1 VEGLKK
7 MISIS
12 NFSRQDHDNQVQ
24 LNVNPSSIPR
34 KCLVPQYEEFIA
46 GKNLD
51 LATDLKEFH
60 YKKLDHILSRITSRA
75 VSKENPEIIDLKEI
89 HIKQMDYI
97 LKTMFYS
104 SWTEVKKFFENQEH
118 KPKDQQKSVQMILSY
133 REKVVH
139 DILDQVKEELPQ
151 EIINQ
156 KLNFLNSK
164 NIHHTNPLYAKFL
177 NLPITPL
184 CWSDYGSKDPSS
196 DIDITLQGDFTQFA
210 VKLFNK
216 KMALRFDQ
224 KEPGILFDANVYSE
238 NCIPEINKSD
248 FSQNFRQEFLRKE
261 YPELKILDEKG
272 IEDYLA
278 QHSEK
283 SDHYNSFLSHMKA
296 KPSYQKFV
304 NMKDPRLNEVADKID
319 FVKNPQLKKETL
331 IFFETASLT
340 KIRRYMTQI
349 EWKDFSDQL
358 TKAFDENGLDKKD
371 IRKKLMKAEF
381 NYFNNNAI
389 LKEGLL
395 KVSRK
400 KRFDYEQE
408 SAKTATGSWN
418 DMIDKNKKNE
428 AYIQKFPP
436 NLVMSAENRLY
447 EEKLSLS
454 SKIKMNLDWYDMKN
468 PHGKFDYN
476 REKLVKELEES
487 QCDSKYFANEAYV
500 TPASLLS
507 VVINKQMLSRG
518 LYPQKQ
524 FKEKYFKIPLSV
536 KEHLISLNEQLG
548 DFFKESTRNIQTNHP
563 FSIEESVGLK
573 SGKYIHRYANSYQS
587 IYEALNIKDEMKLD
601 RLQLKACSSLEA
613 LKKDPRNLEQKAGE
627 IRSSINSI
635 FEEKEKLETHH
646 PLESMGDKKTPVGE
660 LNGFKNFLIRIT
672 VQAYVDAYKHDDF
685 LSNK

>member
-12 NFSRQDHDNQVQ
+12 NFSTQGHDNQVQ
-24 LNVNPSSIPR
+24 LNENSSSIPK
-34 KCLVPQYEEFIA
+34 KCMMPKSKEFIA
-46 GKNLD
+46 EEKLD
-51 LATDLKEFH
+51 PSKDLGESH
-60 YKKLDHILSRITSRA
+60 YKKLDHILSRISSR
-75 VSKENPEIIDLKEI
+75 VLSKENPESFDLKEI

-104 SWTEVKKFFENQEH
+104 SWTEVKNFFENQEH

-156 KLNFLNSK
+156 KLNFLNEK
-164 NIHHTNPLYAKFL
+164 NIDHTNPLYAKFL
-177 NLPITPL
+177 NIPIKPL
-184 CWSDYGSKDPSS
+184 FWSDYGSKDPSS
-196 DIDITLQGDFTQFA
+196 DIDITLKGDYTQFA

-238 NCIPEINKSD
+238 NCIPDINKSD
-248 FSQNFRQEFLRKE
+248 FSQNLRQEFLNKE
-261 YPELKILDEKG
+261 YPELKTFNEKS
-272 IEDYLA
+272 IEDYLS

-283 SDHYNSFLSHMKA
+283 SDHYNSFLSQMKA

-304 NMKDPRLNEVADKID
+304 NLKDPRLQEVADKIE
-319 FVKNPQLKKETL
+319 FVKNPQLKKDTL

-340 KIRRYMTQI
+340 KIRRYMSQM
-349 EWKDFSDQL
+349 EWKDFSEQL
-358 TKAFDENGLDKKD
+358 IKAFAENGLDKKD

-381 NYFNNNAI
+381 TYFNNIAI
-389 LKEGLL
+389 LKEGLS

-400 KRFDYEQE
+400 KRFDVEQE
-408 SAKTATGSWN
+408 SAKTESGSWE
-418 DMIDKNKKNE
+418 DMMNKNKKNE

-454 SKIKMNLDWYDMKN
+454 SKIKMNLDWYDMN
-468 PHGKFDYN
+468 HPDGKLDYN
-476 REKLVKELEES
+476 REKLVKELEEA
-487 QCDSKYFANEAYV
+487 QCDSKYFANEAYI

-536 KEHLISLNEQLG
+536 HEHLISLNEQLG
-548 DFFKESTRNIQTNHP
+548 DFFKESTRNLETNHP

-613 LKKDPRNLEQKAGE
+613 LKKDARNLEQKAGE
-627 IRSSINSI
+627 IRGSINAI
-635 FEEKEKLETHH
+635 FEEKDKLENHH
-646 PLESMGDKKTPVGE
+646 PLETIGGKKTPVEE
-660 LNGFKNFLIRIT
+660 LNGFKKLLIRIT
-672 VQAYVDAYKHDDF
+672 VQAYVDAYKHDNF